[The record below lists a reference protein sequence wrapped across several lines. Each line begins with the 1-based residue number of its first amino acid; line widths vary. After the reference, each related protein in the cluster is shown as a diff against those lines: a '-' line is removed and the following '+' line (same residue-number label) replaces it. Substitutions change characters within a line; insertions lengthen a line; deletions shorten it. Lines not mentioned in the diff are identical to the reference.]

1 MRATPFRWRDPA
13 SIPPRQWLYGQHLIR
28 RFISMTVAPGGLGK
42 SSLVLVEAL
51 ALATGRPLLGITP
64 PARCRVWVWNG
75 EDPLEEVERRVAAI
89 CLHYGISREEIEG
102 WLFLD
107 SGRDSEIILARTT
120 RAGTHL
126 AVPVVEALTHTI
138 LENAIDVVFLDPFVS
153 THQVTENDNGAVDVV
168 ASAINRIAEETGAAF
183 DLVHHVRK
191 GQGSAGEHTVEDG
204 RGAGALL
211 AKARSARVLNQ
222 MTKEEAERAGVD
234 QRRRYFRVDNG
245 KANLAQPPERGSWF
259 HLASI
264 SLGNGPE
271 SLLAL
276 SDHVAVVEPW
286 SWPDPLEGMSV
297 EDLRA
302 AQAAVCVGGPWR
314 ENVQAGD
321 WVGRPIA
328 GALKLDP
335 NEPQH
340 RERIKKMLKIW
351 IANGMFVIA
360 SGRDKKGNI
369 RSFVELGELA

>member
-1 MRATPFRWRDPA
+1 M
-13 SIPPRQWLYGQHLIR
+13 
-28 RFISMTVAPGGLGK
+28 
-42 SSLVLVEAL
+42 
-51 ALATGRPLLGITP
+51 
-64 PARCRVWVWNG
+64 
-75 EDPLEEVERRVAAI
+75 
-89 CLHYGISREEIEG
+89 
-102 WLFLD
+102 
-107 SGRDSEIILARTT
+107 
-120 RAGTHL
+120 
-126 AVPVVEALTHTI
+126 
-138 LENAIDVVFLDPFVS
+138 
-153 THQVTENDNGAVDVV
+153 
-168 ASAINRIAEETGAAF
+168 
-183 DLVHHVRK
+183 
-191 GQGSAGEHTVEDG
+191 
-204 RGAGALL
+204 
-211 AKARSARVLNQ
+211 
-222 MTKEEAERAGVD
+222 
-234 QRRRYFRVDNG
+234 DNG